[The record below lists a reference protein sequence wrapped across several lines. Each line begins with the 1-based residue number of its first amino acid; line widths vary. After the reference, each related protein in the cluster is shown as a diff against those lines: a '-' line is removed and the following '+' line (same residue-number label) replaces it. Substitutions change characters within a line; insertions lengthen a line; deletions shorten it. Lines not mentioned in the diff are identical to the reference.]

1 MMQSWQVPVSSSREL
16 AENIG
21 LAARDTLRLEMGYC
35 LSNGDDVMQE
45 EVTHTLKIKFK
56 RAIIRIQN
64 LSSRPS
70 NKYLLDLYALFKQAN
85 EGDCIGR
92 GNGSLRQ
99 RAKFKAWNS
108 LI

>member
-1 MMQSWQVPVSSSREL
+1 MP
-16 AENIG
+16 
-21 LAARDTLRLEMGYC
+21 
-35 LSNGDDVMQE
+35 E

-108 LI
+108 LIGMSKFDAMKNYCNLVDHLIILD